1 MTIEEYAD
9 MIWLEAMNLKEEVHK
24 LDCQTC
30 ASLLKKH
37 CTKIRHDL
45 HILDNKLG
53 NWDKNSDRA
62 RELKEKKE
70 DDKDVRYS
78 I

>member
-1 MTIEEYAD
+1 MNIEEYTD
-9 MIWLEAMNLKEEVHK
+9 MIWLEAMNLKEEAHK

-30 ASLLKKH
+30 ASLLRKH

-53 NWDKNSDRA
+53 NWEANSERA
-62 RELKEKKE
+62 KEIREKQESE
-70 DDKDVRYS
+70 Q
-78 I
+78 